1 MINLVNVGFVRSQ
14 ADDFTDD
21 GSRFVCYKVGK
32 MRVSKCMSCGEA
44 YISAHMGEG
53 EYLPYDVYSKLP
65 HYNELDALNG
75 VEAYRITKEDLI
87 NLYNACIAYEREYEE
102 ALAQVKT
109 NLPTRDQLKAKQK
122 EINDAYDSYVKEA
135 RDLILTDKF
144 LSLDESTQRSVL
156 SYFKSMQRYH
166 VKDSEVESYVG
177 RVQSLDF
184 MKRTASKG
192 YYSEYILKALA

>member
-21 GSRFVCYKVGK
+21 GSRFVCYRIGK
-32 MRVSKCMSCGEA
+32 MRVSKCMSAGQA

-53 EYLPYDVYSKLP
+53 EYLPYDIDSKLP
-65 HYNELDALNG
+65 HYNELDVLNG
-75 VEAYRITKEDLI
+75 VEACRITKEDLI
-87 NLYNACIAYEREYEE
+87 NLYNACIAYEKEYEE

-109 NLPTRDQLKAKQK
+109 ALPTRDQLKAKQK

-166 VKDSEVESYVG
+166 VNDNEVESYVG